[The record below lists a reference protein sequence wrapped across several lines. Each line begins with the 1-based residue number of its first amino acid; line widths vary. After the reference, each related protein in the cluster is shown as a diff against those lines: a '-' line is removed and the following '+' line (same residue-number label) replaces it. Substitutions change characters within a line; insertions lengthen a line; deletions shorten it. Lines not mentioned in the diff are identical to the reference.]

1 MFWRKKDI
9 KLQTDNYINLIGAY
23 KYRDDVTLIEITID
37 ESPDKLQLDEF
48 YLLEKGVSRKD
59 SQAPY
64 LEQFLDLEG
73 EIRISDIYGNVEC
86 VNERKSRVAFFMFY
100 VNIKSVIK
108 TPYGE
113 LMIEK
118 IDSLPNRLKHIVEFE
133 EVE

>member
-73 EIRISDIYGNVEC
+73 KIRISDIYGNVES
-86 VNERKSRVAFFMFY
+86 VNESKSRVAFFMFY